1 MTKEPISLVTLVLQT
16 FPKTDIDDADET
28 FHSREA
34 ATGKGRKVERRW
46 LSKVTKQSWDTDRPR
61 QQIDN

>member
-34 ATGKGRKVERRW
+34 ATGKGRTPMVEQS
-46 LSKVTKQSWDTDRPR
+46 LTKQS
-61 QQIDN
+61 